1 MLIYI
6 DSGST
11 LNIRGKKRLIE
22 YFEMLDK
29 SNESLFL
36 FKMPN
41 IIEKHW
47 TTKQIFDYFDVRN
60 NKKITDTVQC
70 LGGVL
75 LVKNNEKS
83 NTFFQEF
90 QNIVDEDNELITD
103 FYSEDQDNYFKVC
116 RHDQSLLSVMG
127 KIYGCLSINDESYYF
142 ENPREQYKWP
152 ILTVRDGIYNNW
164 QKFKF
169 FILYPLNIRRV
180 IFFKE
185 KPFYFK
191 NKNTVYSQIYKRF
204 VR

>member
-41 IIEKHW
+41 IIENIGL
-47 TTKQIFDYFDVRN
+47 Q
-60 NKKITDTVQC
+60 NKYLIILMLETIKITDTVQC

-75 LVKNNEKS
+75 LVKNTEKS
-83 NTFFQEF
+83 KTFFQEF

-103 FYSEDQDNYFKVC
+103 FYSEDQENYFKVC